1 MGDRTP
7 RAVARGGRYLVS
19 EALGDKRSAYAEH
32 VGKTILI
39 GKEYSRY
46 YAILIFEPD
55 DTGWVEFRLQKTDLG
70 LLDEVPEGDHHPFS
84 PIAEVKNG
92 SSLANSF

>member
-1 MGDRTP
+1 MGDWTP

-19 EALGDKRSAYAEH
+19 EALAEKRSAYAEH

-46 YAILIFEPD
+46 CAILIFEPD
-55 DTGWVEFRLQKTDLG
+55 DTGWVEFRLG
-70 LLDEVPEGDHHPFS
+70 
-84 PIAEVKNG
+84 
-92 SSLANSF
+92 

>member
-39 GKEYSRY
+39 GKEYSKY
-46 YAILIFEPD
+46 YAILIFELD
-55 DTGWVEFRLQKTDLG
+55 DTGWVDA
-70 LLDEVPEGDHHPFS
+70 LLVHPFVLLLFRS
-84 PIAEVKNG
+84 TLE
-92 SSLANSF
+92 S